1 MQNAVLI
8 ISHAHAAHSLYDACL
23 SWLLLPT
30 FTIDEHITLFLA
42 QINTHH
48 KNHRTKY
55 TISANNQDALK
66 LCSLWVRDSVHH
78 ASSFT
83 ASLYFCISTTL
94 YSATQPK
101 EFLTVLVWI
110 RYKQ

>member
-42 QINTHH
+42 QINTHI
-48 KNHRTKY
+48 TKITEQSTQSLQ
-55 TISANNQDALK
+55 TI
-66 LCSLWVRDSVHH
+66 RMH
-78 ASSFT
+78 
-83 ASLYFCISTTL
+83 
-94 YSATQPK
+94 
-101 EFLTVLVWI
+101 
-110 RYKQ
+110 